1 MAVKV
6 PLLVR
11 NCQLGL
17 EKTTASPVRSHLEII
32 SHLLP
37 VHLAAYVSLALSK
50 RLCRK
55 EKHPCPSGAKYVS
68 SMMRGGGKIELNQP
82 DSPLRLPPRPGLL
95 QNGCCWQRPP
105 ERVDATC
112 TQNTQESAACAE
124 VSLTETCSAESE
136 EISPPSE
143 VPEPASQGQATESP
157 RP

>member
-55 EKHPCPSGAKYVS
+55 EKHPCPSGATYVS
-68 SMMRGGGKIELNQP
+68 SSSSSASSSAFVASAGSAVVWSCACVCEAGATF
-82 DSPLRLPPRPGLL
+82 PL
-95 QNGCCWQRPP
+95 
-105 ERVDATC
+105 
-112 TQNTQESAACAE
+112 
-124 VSLTETCSAESE
+124 
-136 EISPPSE
+136 
-143 VPEPASQGQATESP
+143 
-157 RP
+157 